1 MFQACLHIKNRTEN
15 GGDKEMIQKIWVN
28 AKKVSFTLFA
38 ALMANVF
45 SGNLYAQNTNPNI
58 DPQAAEILQNMSYF
72 LGSKDEYT
80 FKAEVMFD
88 QLINSNRKIQ
98 YSAEEKVYLKKK
110 GNMTIEYVSDL
121 GGYKLWFE
129 EGKVTILELPTNLF
143 SIATLPATI
152 DQALLKL
159 KELYGFTPALSDFL
173 FINTFRAL
181 TENVTSGSY
190 FGTSKVFGVRC
201 DHLAFVQ
208 QDIDWQ
214 IWVESGKRQ
223 IPRKLVITYK
233 QLPGQPQ
240 FIAILKD
247 WVLDKPITNFAF
259 KADIPNLNQRTDMPE
274 ILNKPRINMGS
285 VRSSGRNF

>member
-1 MFQACLHIKNRTEN
+1 MV
-15 GGDKEMIQKIWVN
+15 KEMRIYLN
-28 AKKVSFTLFA
+28 RMAMFLFTIFIIS
-38 ALMANVF
+38 VVI
-45 SGNLYAQNTNPNI
+45 GNLNITNPIYSSAFAQNTNPNI

-88 QLINSNRKIQ
+88 QPVNSNRIIQ

-110 GNMTIEYVSDL
+110 GNMTIEFVSDL

-129 EGKVTILELPTNLF
+129 NGKVTVLELPTNLF
-143 SIATLPATI
+143 SEATVPVTI
-152 DQALLKL
+152 DQALTKL
-159 KELYGFTPALSDFL
+159 KEQYNFTPALSDFL

-181 TENVTSGSY
+181 TEKVISGSY
-190 FGTSKVFGVRC
+190 FGTSRVFGVRC

-214 IWVESGKRQ
+214 LWVETGKRQ
-223 IPRKLVITYK
+223 IPRKVVITYK
-233 QLPGQPQ
+233 ELPGQPQ
-240 FIAILKD
+240 FIAIMRD

-259 KADIPNLNQRTDMPE
+259 KADIPKLSQRTDMSE
-274 ILNKPRINMGS
+274 ILTKPRINMGS
-285 VRSSGRNF
+285 VRSSTNNF